1 MSNTTVRS
9 NNNQYKTEVTGM
21 EIIVFN
27 PRENKNEYEYEYEYK
42 IKAGTT
48 LDEVLKDHIRTN
60 GEMGIGVENGYVEK
74 SGNSSKLVT
83 AKGIKT
89 MKNPRAY
96 EVISEQ
102 RKQRGERTGEINQV
116 EMDR

>member
-1 MSNTTVRS
+1 MSSTTVRS
-9 NNNQYKTEVTGM
+9 ENNQIKTEVTGM
-21 EIIVFN
+21 GIVFN
-27 PRENKNEYEYEYEYK
+27 TRENKYEIEV
-42 IKAGTT
+42 GQT
-48 LDEVLKDHIRTN
+48 LDTVLKDHIQTQ

>member
-1 MSNTTVRS
+1 MSSTTVRS
-9 NNNQYKTEVTGM
+9 ENNQIKTEVTGM
-21 EIIVFN
+21 GIVFN
-27 PRENKNEYEYEYEYK
+27 TRENKYEIEV
-42 IKAGTT
+42 GQT
-48 LDEVLKDHIRTN
+48 LDSVLKDHIQTQ

-83 AKGIKT
+83 AKGIKN

>member
-9 NNNQYKTEVTGM
+9 NNNPNKTEVTGM

-27 PRENKNEYEYEYEYK
+27 PRENENENEYE

-83 AKGIKT
+83 ANGTKT

-96 EVISEQ
+96 EVISKQREQ
-102 RKQRGERTGEINQV
+102 RRERKGKIKQV

>member
-9 NNNQYKTEVTGM
+9 NNNQNKTQVTGM

-27 PRENKNEYEYEYEYK
+27 PRENENEYE

>member
-1 MSNTTVRS
+1 MSSTTVRS
-9 NNNQYKTEVTGM
+9 ENNQIKTEVTGM
-21 EIIVFN
+21 GIVFN
-27 PRENKNEYEYEYEYK
+27 TRENKYEIEV
-42 IKAGTT
+42 GQT
-48 LDEVLKDHIRTN
+48 LDTVLKDHIQTQ

-96 EVISEQ
+96 EVISKQ

>member
-1 MSNTTVRS
+1 MSSTTVRS
-9 NNNQYKTEVTGM
+9 KNNQIKTEVTGM
-21 EIIVFN
+21 GIVFN
-27 PRENKNEYEYEYEYK
+27 TREKKYEIE
-42 IKAGTT
+42 AGQT
-48 LDEVLKDHIRTN
+48 LDAVLKDHIQTQ

-83 AKGIKT
+83 ADGIKI

-96 EVISEQ
+96 EVISKQREQ
-102 RKQRGERTGEINQV
+102 RGKRKGEINQV

>member
-1 MSNTTVRS
+1 MSSTTVRS
-9 NNNQYKTEVTGM
+9 KNDQNNTEVTGM
-21 EIIVFN
+21 GIVFN
-27 PRENKNEYEYEYEYK
+27 TRENKYEIE
-42 IKAGTT
+42 AGQT
-48 LDEVLKDHIRTN
+48 LDAVLKDHIQTQ

-83 AKGIKT
+83 ANGIKT

-96 EVISEQ
+96 EVISKQREQ
-102 RKQRGERTGEINQV
+102 RRERKGKIKQV

>member
-1 MSNTTVRS
+1 MSSTTVRS
-9 NNNQYKTEVTGM
+9 KNDQIKIKVTGM
-21 EIIVFN
+21 GIVFN
-27 PRENKNEYEYEYEYK
+27 TRENKYK
-42 IKAGTT
+42 IEEGKT
-48 LDEVLKDHIRTN
+48 LDAVLEDHIKTQ
-60 GEMGIGVENGYVEK
+60 GEMGIGAENGYVKK

-83 AKGIKT
+83 ANGIKT

-102 RKQRGERTGEINQV
+102 GKKRRKKGEINQV